1 VKSDRLLALLLALQ
15 HAGKQSAT
23 ALAEQLEVSVRTIYR
38 DTDAL
43 SAAGVP
49 VYAERGSRGGI
60 VLADTYR
67 DTLAR
72 FDENE
77 VRALFVSS
85 DDALADIGLLGGHR
99 SALDKLARAMPA
111 RTREQL
117 GATRGRVHVDGRR
130 WIGVSAP
137 SAALATLREAVWND
151 RWVTIAYTDRGGK
164 VTRRTL
170 EPFGLVTKAG
180 IWYLIARD
188 RGTVKTFRVQRVARA
203 RMLERRFTR
212 PSTFDA
218 GEYWKGVASH
228 VAREDEPYLATFRM
242 TRRGLANA
250 SLYFKV
256 ESQTRVRNARRAEW
270 IVRIKFPL
278 FEAALHEAISWQEDG
293 IAIEPPELCRRI
305 HAHASALAKL
315 YCHPELVEGQPPS
328 AVSA

>member
-15 HAGKQSAT
+15 QSGKQSAT

-38 DTDAL
+38 DADAL

-49 VYAERGSRGGI
+49 VYAERGSQGGI
-60 VLADTYR
+60 VLADAYR

-85 DDALADIGLLGGHR
+85 DDALADIGLHGGHR
-99 SALDKLARAMPA
+99 SALEKLARAMPV

-130 WIGVSAP
+130 WIGVSPP
-137 SAALATLREAVWND
+137 SPALATLREAVWND
-151 RWVTIAYTDRGGK
+151 RWVTIAYTDRAGK

-188 RGTVKTFRVQRVARA
+188 RGIVKTFRVQRVARA
-203 RMLERRFTR
+203 RMLERRFVR

-228 VAREDEPYLATFRM
+228 VAREEEPFLATFRM

-250 SLYFKV
+250 ALYCKI
-256 ESQTRVRNARRAEW
+256 ESQTRVRNKQRAEW
-270 IVRIKFPL
+270 IVRIRFPV
-278 FEAALHEAISWQEDG
+278 FEAAFHEAMSWHEDG
-293 IAIEPPELCRRI
+293 IALEPPELCRRI
-305 HAHASALAKL
+305 HEHANALATL
-315 YCHPELVEGQPPS
+315 YAERTMAPS
-328 AVSA
+328 SA